1 MKTVYMIIGIMLVL
15 ALCISPV
22 AAYSTTTGAGFV
34 APWDEYGFYE
44 KYKYRHL
51 YNQSE
56 TYTVLWTKGT
66 RYFDSITTFKPVN
79 IPDAPTMVVRTHNNA
94 HMNKYDKIYFYL
106 PQSVDEWIIKYY
118 SSMGRLE
125 CNYSKYLKNA
135 GVVNLNEYF
144 KNCISMEL
152 ELHLSVGQTIVGK
165 GPRNSAYSWDIPD
178 VD

>member
-22 AAYSTTTGAGFV
+22 AAYSTATGAGFV

-44 KYKYRHL
+44 KYKYRSL

-56 TYTVLWTKGT
+56 TYTLIYTKGT
-66 RYFDSITTFKPVN
+66 RYCDSIVTFRPAN
-79 IPDAPTMVVRTHNNA
+79 IPDAPVMVVRTHNNA
-94 HMNKYDKIYFYL
+94 HSKKYDIIYFYL
-106 PQSVDEWIIKYY
+106 PQSVDDWEIKYY
-118 SSMGRLE
+118 SSMGRLD
-125 CNYSKYLKNA
+125 CDYSKYLKNA
-135 GVVNLNEYF
+135 GIINLNEYF